1 MAGVPEARQA
11 KILELLQERQTQSV
25 QTLSDQLDV
34 SVMTVH
40 RDLNKLEASGKV
52 RKVHGGV
59 VLVETRRTAGLA
71 QRPSCVMC
79 GGNGAERNAFTLN
92 LTNGSQMHACCPH
105 CGLLIL
111 QARQRDVVSAL
122 AREFLY
128 GRMVNVRQSYFVVGS
143 SVRICCTPS
152 TICFESVLDANRFQ
166 RGFGGEV
173 LDFVGAL
180 AHLSEGHQH

>member
-11 KILELLQERQTQSV
+11 RILELLQDQQTQSV
-25 QTLSDQLDV
+25 QALSEELDV
-34 SVMTVH
+34 SLMTVH

-59 VLVETRRTAGLA
+59 VLVSTKHTAGLG
-71 QRPSCVMC
+71 QRPSCAVC
-79 GGNGAERNAFTLN
+79 GGSGADRNAFMLN
-92 LTNGSQMHACCPH
+92 LTNGSQLHACCPH
-105 CGLLIL
+105 CGLLL
-111 QARQRDVVSAL
+111 LLARQRDVVSAL

-152 TICFESVLDANRFQ
+152 TICFESALDATRFQ

-173 LDFVGAL
+173 FDFAD
-180 AHLSEGHQH
+180 AMTHLSEGHQH